1 MRNRLE
7 VHSHTEYSNIRILD
21 SINKI
26 PALVKYA
33 REIGLKGISITDHAC
48 LSGHVQAN
56 ILAQDILKEDPEFK
70 LVLGDEIYLVDKR
83 ENNIKYWHF
92 ILLAKDSIGHKQLRV
107 LSSRSWMQSYYDR
120 GLERVPTLKSELEE
134 IIKQDPGHL
143 IATSACLGG
152 ELSSNVLEMERA
164 RRIGDIN
171 AAETCKQ
178 NIINFVLWCKELFK
192 DDFYMEVAPAAN
204 KDQIIV
210 NKKMVELSNCFGVKM
225 VIGCDA
231 HYLKK
236 EDRFIHKSYLNSKNA
251 EREVDDFYT
260 YSYLQTEE
268 EIKENLTPSI
278 VDLYDE
284 MCNNS
289 MEIYNKIENYSLLH
303 PQTISK
309 VPVKYYPKITEGMDK
324 YPVLK
329 SLLASDDIYDRYW
342 VNQCLDALER
352 KNLYNET
359 YLSRLEEE
367 ADIKVAVGK
376 GLGTNV
382 LRYPIVLQHYIDMM
396 WEIGSTIG
404 AGRGSSCSGLN
415 HYLLGVT
422 QLDPIKWNLPFFR
435 YMNKDRAELPD
446 IDLDMSPSK
455 RPLILKEIKKER
467 GKYFNNDIDDL
478 SKNNLGCTLVAT
490 FGTEGT
496 KSTIL
501 TACRGYRSASN
512 PDGVDN
518 DTAQYMASLIPSER
532 GFLWS
537 LSDAVYGNP
546 DKNRE
551 PIALFIN
558 EVERYPGL
566 LDIMFGIEGLVN
578 KRSSHA
584 SGVILFD
591 EDPYEHCAFMRTPKG
606 EIITQFDLHMAEAMG
621 NTKYDF
627 LVTEVQDKITEALLM
642 IQKEGLIDQILSLRE
657 IYDKYLHPDVLPI
670 EDEETWENI
679 RGDRVLNVFQ
689 FDSDIGRQG
698 IKKVQPKTILE
709 LSDTNGLIRLMT
721 AEKGEET
728 PLDKYVRFKN
738 NLQLWYQEMG
748 RAGLTEIEQKVLE
761 KYFKQSFG
769 VPPSQEQMMWMLMDE
784 NICGFTLKEAN
795 AARKIVGKKQMAKI
809 PELKEKVLKQAKSPA
824 LGEYVWKYGIG
835 PQMGYAFSL
844 IHALAYT
851 FIGYQTAYIATKWP
865 SLFWNCACLRVNSAS
880 MDDSADDKASD
891 YAKIAKAI
899 GQTRA
904 RGIKV
909 SLVDINKSSFGFE
922 PDLKNNQILFGMK
935 GLSRVNGETID
946 AIIAGRPYKSFKDFL
961 KRCPL
966 NKTIMISLIKAG
978 AFDNLEIDAARK
990 LGIEPRMLIMTYYIS
1005 IASEPK
1011 KKLNLQNVNGLIQ
1024 KGILPDSLD
1033 FEKRVFNFNKY
1044 LKAYQKSGEYFIF
1057 NQTCEEF
1064 YNKYFNPDILEVV
1077 NGVTGIKQKEWD
1089 KIYKREMETIKE
1101 WLASNQTSALKRYN
1115 YILFKECWD
1124 KYATGN
1130 ISSWE
1135 MESLCF
1141 YYHDHELAQVDTTKY
1156 GLSDFFSL
1164 PKTPEVD
1171 YYFKRG
1177 GAQIPIFKTSKI
1189 IGTVL
1194 SKNDTRHSI
1203 DLLTTTGVVN
1213 VKFTKDHYAMYNRQL
1228 SEVGEDGTKHV
1239 VESGWFKRGV
1249 KLMLTGFRRDD
1260 QFVVK
1265 TYSHTPTHSIYKIT
1279 EVNGSEI
1286 EIEHERT
1293 EVQ

>member
-134 IIKQDPGHL
+134 IIKKDPGHL

-309 VPVKYYPKITEGMDK
+309 VPVKDYPKITQGMDK

-342 VNQCLDALER
+342 VNQCLDALE
-352 KNLYNET
+352 KKDLYNET

-501 TACRGYRSASN
+501 TACRGYRSVSN
-512 PDGVDN
+512 PDGIDN

-558 EVERYPGL
+558 EVANYPGL
-566 LDIMFGIEGLVN
+566 LDIMFGIEGLIN

-642 IQKEGLIDQILSLRE
+642 IQKEGLIDQMLSLRE

-1101 WLASNQTSALKRYN
+1101 WLASNQTSALERYN

-1177 GAQIPIFKTSKI
+1177 GAQIPIFKTNKI

-1239 VESGWFKRGV
+1239 VESGWFKRGI

-1293 EVQ
+1293 EV

>member
-134 IIKQDPGHL
+134 IIKKDPGHL

-178 NIINFVLWCKELFK
+178 NIINFVLWCKKLFK

-309 VPVKYYPKITEGMDK
+309 VPVKNYPKVTEGMDK

-342 VNQCLDALER
+342 VNQCLDALE
-352 KNLYNET
+352 KKDLYNET

-501 TACRGYRSASN
+501 TACRGYRSVSN
-512 PDGVDN
+512 PDGIDN

-558 EVERYPGL
+558 EVANYPGL
-566 LDIMFGIEGLVN
+566 LDIMFGIEGLIN

-642 IQKEGLIDQILSLRE
+642 IQKEGLIDQMLSLRE

-795 AARKIVGKKQMAKI
+795 TARKIVGKKQMAKI

-1064 YNKYFNPDILEVV
+1064 YNKYFNPDMLEVV

-1101 WLASNQTSALKRYN
+1101 WLASNQTSALERYN

-1177 GAQIPIFKTSKI
+1177 GAQIPIFKTNKI

-1239 VESGWFKRGV
+1239 VESGWFKRGI

-1293 EVQ
+1293 EV

>member
-92 ILLAKDSIGHKQLRV
+92 ILLAKDSIGHKQLRI

-134 IIKQDPGHL
+134 IIKKVPGHL

-171 AAETCKQ
+171 TAETCKQ

-289 MEIYNKIENYSLLH
+289 MEIYDKIENYSLLH

-309 VPVKYYPKITEGMDK
+309 VPVKYYPKITQGMDK

-501 TACRGYRSASN
+501 TACRGYRSVSN
-512 PDGVDN
+512 PDGIDN

-546 DKNRE
+546 DKDRE

-1101 WLASNQTSALKRYN
+1101 WLASNQTSALERYN

-1177 GAQIPIFKTSKI
+1177 GAQIPIFKTNKI

-1239 VESGWFKRGV
+1239 VESGWFKRGI

-1293 EVQ
+1293 EV

>member
-134 IIKQDPGHL
+134 IIKKDPGHL

-171 AAETCKQ
+171 TAETCKQ

-309 VPVKYYPKITEGMDK
+309 VPVKDYPKITQGMDK

-501 TACRGYRSASN
+501 TACRGYRSVSN
-512 PDGVDN
+512 PDGIDN

-546 DKNRE
+546 DKDRE

-558 EVERYPGL
+558 EVEKYPGL
-566 LDIMFGIEGLVN
+566 LDIMFGIEGLIN

-642 IQKEGLIDQILSLRE
+642 IQKEGLIDPMLSLRE

-935 GLSRVNGETID
+935 GLSRVNGDTID

-1064 YNKYFNPDILEVV
+1064 YNKYFSPDVLEVV

-1101 WLASNQTSALKRYN
+1101 WLASNQTSALERYN

-1156 GLSDFFSL
+1156 GISDFFNL

-1189 IGTVL
+1189 SGTVL

-1293 EVQ
+1293 EV

>member
-1 MRNRLE
+1 
-7 VHSHTEYSNIRILD
+7 
-21 SINKI
+21 
-26 PALVKYA
+26 
-33 REIGLKGISITDHAC
+33 
-48 LSGHVQAN
+48 
-56 ILAQDILKEDPEFK
+56 
-70 LVLGDEIYLVDKR
+70 
-83 ENNIKYWHF
+83 
-92 ILLAKDSIGHKQLRV
+92 
-107 LSSRSWMQSYYDR
+107 
-120 GLERVPTLKSELEE
+120 
-134 IIKQDPGHL
+134 
-143 IATSACLGG
+143 
-152 ELSSNVLEMERA
+152 
-164 RRIGDIN
+164 
-171 AAETCKQ
+171 
-178 NIINFVLWCKELFK
+178 
-192 DDFYMEVAPAAN
+192 
-204 KDQIIV
+204 
-210 NKKMVELSNCFGVKM
+210 
-225 VIGCDA
+225 
-231 HYLKK
+231 
-236 EDRFIHKSYLNSKNA
+236 
-251 EREVDDFYT
+251 
-260 YSYLQTEE
+260 
-268 EIKENLTPSI
+268 
-278 VDLYDE
+278 
-284 MCNNS
+284 
-289 MEIYNKIENYSLLH
+289 
-303 PQTISK
+303 
-309 VPVKYYPKITEGMDK
+309 
-324 YPVLK
+324 
-329 SLLASDDIYDRYW
+329 
-342 VNQCLDALER
+342 
-352 KNLYNET
+352 
-359 YLSRLEEE
+359 
-367 ADIKVAVGK
+367 
-376 GLGTNV
+376 
-382 LRYPIVLQHYIDMM
+382 
-396 WEIGSTIG
+396 
-404 AGRGSSCSGLN
+404 
-415 HYLLGVT
+415 
-422 QLDPIKWNLPFFR
+422 
-435 YMNKDRAELPD
+435 
-446 IDLDMSPSK
+446 
-455 RPLILKEIKKER
+455 
-467 GKYFNNDIDDL
+467 
-478 SKNNLGCTLVAT
+478 
-490 FGTEGT
+490 
-496 KSTIL
+496 
-501 TACRGYRSASN
+501 
-512 PDGVDN
+512 
-518 DTAQYMASLIPSER
+518 
-532 GFLWS
+532 
-537 LSDAVYGNP
+537 
-546 DKNRE
+546 
-551 PIALFIN
+551 
-558 EVERYPGL
+558 
-566 LDIMFGIEGLVN
+566 
-578 KRSSHA
+578 
-584 SGVILFD
+584 
-591 EDPYEHCAFMRTPKG
+591 
-606 EIITQFDLHMAEAMG
+606 
-621 NTKYDF
+621 
-627 LVTEVQDKITEALLM
+627 
-642 IQKEGLIDQILSLRE
+642 
-657 IYDKYLHPDVLPI
+657 
-670 EDEETWENI
+670 
-679 RGDRVLNVFQ
+679 
-689 FDSDIGRQG
+689 
-698 IKKVQPKTILE
+698 
-709 LSDTNGLIRLMT
+709 
-721 AEKGEET
+721 
-728 PLDKYVRFKN
+728 
-738 NLQLWYQEMG
+738 
-748 RAGLTEIEQKVLE
+748 
-761 KYFKQSFG
+761 
-769 VPPSQEQMMWMLMDE
+769 MDE

-1064 YNKYFNPDILEVV
+1064 YNKYFNPDLLEVV

-1101 WLASNQTSALKRYN
+1101 WLASNQASALERYN
-1115 YILFKECWD
+1115 YILFKECWE

-1177 GAQIPIFKTSKI
+1177 GAQIPIFKTNKI

-1239 VESGWFKRGV
+1239 VESGWFKRGI

-1293 EVQ
+1293 EV

>member
-134 IIKQDPGHL
+134 IITKDPGHL

-164 RRIGDIN
+164 RRTGDIN
-171 AAETCKQ
+171 AAEICKQ

-309 VPVKYYPKITEGMDK
+309 VPVKNYPKITQGMDK

-342 VNQCLDALER
+342 VNQCLDALE
-352 KNLYNET
+352 KKDLYNET

-501 TACRGYRSASN
+501 TACRGYRSVSN
-512 PDGVDN
+512 PDGIDN

-546 DKNRE
+546 DKDRQ
-551 PIALFIN
+551 PITLFIN
-558 EVERYPGL
+558 EVEKYPGL
-566 LDIMFGIEGLVN
+566 LDIMFGIEGLIN

-642 IQKEGLIDQILSLRE
+642 IQKEGLIDQMLSLRE

-851 FIGYQTAYIATKWP
+851 
-865 SLFWNCACLRVNSAS
+865 
-880 MDDSADDKASD
+880 
-891 YAKIAKAI
+891 
-899 GQTRA
+899 
-904 RGIKV
+904 
-909 SLVDINKSSFGFE
+909 
-922 PDLKNNQILFGMK
+922 
-935 GLSRVNGETID
+935 
-946 AIIAGRPYKSFKDFL
+946 
-961 KRCPL
+961 
-966 NKTIMISLIKAG
+966 
-978 AFDNLEIDAARK
+978 
-990 LGIEPRMLIMTYYIS
+990 
-1005 IASEPK
+1005 
-1011 KKLNLQNVNGLIQ
+1011 LQQNGLAYF
-1024 KGILPDSLD
+1024 GIVRVLELTQHQWMIPQMI
-1033 FEKRVFNFNKY
+1033 KRVIM
-1044 LKAYQKSGEYFIF
+1044 Q
-1057 NQTCEEF
+1057 
-1064 YNKYFNPDILEVV
+1064 
-1077 NGVTGIKQKEWD
+1077 
-1089 KIYKREMETIKE
+1089 R
-1101 WLASNQTSALKRYN
+1101 
-1115 YILFKECWD
+1115 
-1124 KYATGN
+1124 
-1130 ISSWE
+1130 
-1135 MESLCF
+1135 
-1141 YYHDHELAQVDTTKY
+1141 
-1156 GLSDFFSL
+1156 
-1164 PKTPEVD
+1164 
-1171 YYFKRG
+1171 
-1177 GAQIPIFKTSKI
+1177 
-1189 IGTVL
+1189 
-1194 SKNDTRHSI
+1194 
-1203 DLLTTTGVVN
+1203 
-1213 VKFTKDHYAMYNRQL
+1213 
-1228 SEVGEDGTKHV
+1228 
-1239 VESGWFKRGV
+1239 
-1249 KLMLTGFRRDD
+1249 
-1260 QFVVK
+1260 
-1265 TYSHTPTHSIYKIT
+1265 
-1279 EVNGSEI
+1279 
-1286 EIEHERT
+1286 
-1293 EVQ
+1293 

>member
-48 LSGHVQAN
+48 LSGHIQAN

-92 ILLAKDSIGHKQLRV
+92 ILLAKDSIGHKQLRI

-134 IIKQDPGHL
+134 IIKKDPGHL

-171 AAETCKQ
+171 TAETCKQ

-309 VPVKYYPKITEGMDK
+309 VPVKDYPKITQGMDK

-382 LRYPIVLQHYIDMM
+382 LRYPIVLQHYIDMI

-501 TACRGYRSASN
+501 TACRGYRSVSN
-512 PDGVDN
+512 PDGIDN

-546 DKNRE
+546 DKDRE

-558 EVERYPGL
+558 EVEKYPGL
-566 LDIMFGIEGLVN
+566 LDIMFGIEGLIN

-642 IQKEGLIDQILSLRE
+642 IQKEGLIDPMLSLRE

-935 GLSRVNGETID
+935 GLSRVNGDTID

-1064 YNKYFNPDILEVV
+1064 YNKYFNPDVLEVV

-1101 WLASNQTSALKRYN
+1101 WLASNQTSALERYN

-1156 GLSDFFSL
+1156 GISDFFNL

-1189 IGTVL
+1189 SGTVL

-1293 EVQ
+1293 EV

>member
-1 MRNRLE
+1 MTRFE
-7 VHSHTEYSNIRILD
+7 PHAHTHYSNIRLLD
-21 SINKI
+21 CINKPKNLI
-26 PALVKYA
+26 NRAIELGLSGIAL
-33 REIGLKGISITDHAC
+33 TDHEALC
-48 LSGHVQAN
+48 GHVEAN
-56 ILAQDILKEDPEFK
+56 IYAQELVEKYPDFK
-70 LVLGDEIYLVDKR
+70 VVLGNEIYLCRTR
-83 ENNIKYWHF
+83 ESNQKYYHC
-92 ILLAKDSIGHKQLRV
+92 ILLAKNAIGHKALRE
-107 LSSRSWMQSYYDR
+107 LSSRAWMNSYFDR
-120 GLERVPTLKSELEE
+120 GMERCVTLYSDLAE
-134 IIKQDPGHL
+134 ILAKYPNSL
-143 IATSACLGG
+143 IMTTACLGG
-152 ELSSNVLEMERA
+152 ELSTWTSELIRAERL
-164 RRIGDIN
+164 GDQN
-171 AAETCKQ
+171 GAAKAHNE
-178 NIINFVLWCKELFK
+178 IVRFVQWAEDLFREDWYIECAPGQSKEQI
-192 DDFYMEVAPAAN
+192 EVNKRLVSIAACF
-204 KDQIIV
+204 
-210 NKKMVELSNCFGVKM
+210 NKKMV
-225 VIGCDA
+225 IGTDA

-236 EDRFIHKSYLNSKNA
+236 EDRFIHQSYLNSKDG
-251 EREVDDFYT
+251 EREVAGFYD
-260 YSYLQTEE
+260 YAYLQSEE
-268 EIKENLTPSI
+268 EIKENLLPSGL
-278 VDLYDE
+278 DYDWLVK
-284 MCNNS
+284 NS
-289 MEIYNKIENYSLLH
+289 EEIYNKIENYSLLH

-309 VPVKYYPKITEGMDK
+309 VPVKYYPKITQGMDK

-501 TACRGYRSASN
+501 TACRGYRSVSN
-512 PDGVDN
+512 PDGIDN

-546 DKNRE
+546 DKDRQ
-551 PIALFIN
+551 PITLFIN
-558 EVERYPGL
+558 EVEKYPGL
-566 LDIMFGIEGLVN
+566 LDIMFGIEGLIN

-670 EDEETWENI
+670 EDKETWENI

-1011 KKLNLQNVNGLIQ
+1011 KKLNLQNVNSLIQ
-1024 KGILPDSLD
+1024 KDILPDSLD

-1064 YNKYFNPDILEVV
+1064 YNKYFNPDVLEVV

-1089 KIYKREMETIKE
+1089 KIYKREMETIKK
-1101 WLASNQTSALKRYN
+1101 WLASNQTSALERYN

-1189 IGTVL
+1189 SGTVL

-1228 SEVGEDGTKHV
+1228 SEVGEDGAKHV
-1239 VESGWFKRGV
+1239 VESGWFKRGI

-1293 EVQ
+1293 EV

>member
-134 IIKQDPGHL
+134 IIKKDPGHL

-309 VPVKYYPKITEGMDK
+309 VPVKDYPKITQGMDK

-342 VNQCLDALER
+342 VNQCLDALE
-352 KNLYNET
+352 KKDLYNET

-501 TACRGYRSASN
+501 TACRGYRSVSN
-512 PDGVDN
+512 PDGIDN

-546 DKNRE
+546 DKDRQ
-551 PIALFIN
+551 PITLFIN
-558 EVERYPGL
+558 EVEKYPGL
-566 LDIMFGIEGLVN
+566 LDIMFGIEGLIN

-642 IQKEGLIDQILSLRE
+642 IQKEGLIDQMLSLRE

-1089 KIYKREMETIKE
+1089 KIYKHEMETIKK
-1101 WLASNQTSALKRYN
+1101 WLASNQTSALERYN

-1177 GAQIPIFKTSKI
+1177 GAQIPIFKTNKI

-1239 VESGWFKRGV
+1239 VESGWFKRGI

-1293 EVQ
+1293 EV

>member
-7 VHSHTEYSNIRILD
+7 VHSHTEYSNIRTLD

-134 IIKQDPGHL
+134 IIKKDPGHL

-309 VPVKYYPKITEGMDK
+309 VPVKDYPKITQGMDK

-501 TACRGYRSASN
+501 TACRGYRSVSN
-512 PDGVDN
+512 PDGIDN

-546 DKNRE
+546 DKDRE

-558 EVERYPGL
+558 EVEKYPGL

-642 IQKEGLIDQILSLRE
+642 IQKEGLIDPMLSLRE

-935 GLSRVNGETID
+935 GLSRVNGDTID

-1064 YNKYFNPDILEVV
+1064 YNKYFNPDVLEVV

-1101 WLASNQTSALKRYN
+1101 WLASNQASALERYN

-1156 GLSDFFSL
+1156 GISDFFNL
-1164 PKTPEVD
+1164 PKVPEVD

-1189 IGTVL
+1189 SGTVL

-1293 EVQ
+1293 EV

>member
-26 PALVKYA
+26 PALIKYA

-92 ILLAKDSIGHKQLRV
+92 ILLAKDAIGHKQLRV

-134 IIKQDPGHL
+134 IIKKDPGHL

-309 VPVKYYPKITEGMDK
+309 VPVKDYPKITQGMDK

-501 TACRGYRSASN
+501 TACRGYRSVSN
-512 PDGVDN
+512 PDGIDN

-546 DKNRE
+546 DKDRE

-558 EVERYPGL
+558 EVSNYPGL
-566 LDIMFGIEGLVN
+566 LDIMFGIEGLIN

-642 IQKEGLIDQILSLRE
+642 IQKEGLIDPMLSLRE

-748 RAGLTEIEQKVLE
+748 RAGLTEVEQKVLE

-935 GLSRVNGETID
+935 GLSRVNGDTID

-990 LGIEPRMLIMTYYIS
+990 LGIDPRVLIMTYYIS

-1064 YNKYFNPDILEVV
+1064 YNKYFNPDVLEVV

-1101 WLASNQTSALKRYN
+1101 WLASNQTSALERYN

-1177 GAQIPIFKTSKI
+1177 GAQIPIFKTNKI

-1239 VESGWFKRGV
+1239 VESGWFKRGI

-1293 EVQ
+1293 EV

>member
-134 IIKQDPGHL
+134 IIKKDPGHL

-278 VDLYDE
+278 VDLYNE

-376 GLGTNV
+376 RLGTNV

-501 TACRGYRSASN
+501 TACRGYRSVSN
-512 PDGVDN
+512 PDGIDN

-537 LSDAVYGNP
+537 LSDVVYGNP
-546 DKNRE
+546 DKDRE

-558 EVERYPGL
+558 EVANYPGL
-566 LDIMFGIEGLVN
+566 LDIMFGIEGLIN

-935 GLSRVNGETID
+935 GLSRVNGDTID

-1101 WLASNQTSALKRYN
+1101 WLASNQTSALERYN

-1177 GAQIPIFKTSKI
+1177 GAQIPIFKTNKI

-1228 SEVGEDGTKHV
+1228 SEVGEDGIKHV
-1239 VESGWFKRGV
+1239 VESGWFKRGI

-1293 EVQ
+1293 EV

>member
-134 IIKQDPGHL
+134 IIKKDPGHL

-178 NIINFVLWCKELFK
+178 NIINFVLWCKKLFK

-309 VPVKYYPKITEGMDK
+309 VPVKNYPKVTEGMDK

-342 VNQCLDALER
+342 VNQCLDALE
-352 KNLYNET
+352 KKDLYNET

-501 TACRGYRSASN
+501 TACRGYRSVSN
-512 PDGVDN
+512 PDGIDN

-558 EVERYPGL
+558 EVANYPGL
-566 LDIMFGIEGLVN
+566 LDIMFGIEGLIN

-642 IQKEGLIDQILSLRE
+642 IQKEGLIDQMLSLRE

-1064 YNKYFNPDILEVV
+1064 YNKYFNPDMLEVV

-1101 WLASNQTSALKRYN
+1101 WLASNQTSALERYN

-1177 GAQIPIFKTSKI
+1177 GAQIPIFKTNKI

-1239 VESGWFKRGV
+1239 VESGWFKRGI

-1293 EVQ
+1293 EV

>member
-467 GKYFNNDIDDL
+467 GKYFNNDVDDL
-478 SKNNLGCTLVAT
+478 SRNNLGCTLVAT

-1101 WLASNQTSALKRYN
+1101 WLASNQTSALERYN

-1164 PKTPEVD
+1164 PKVPEVD

-1293 EVQ
+1293 EV

>member
-26 PALVKYA
+26 PALIKYA

-92 ILLAKDSIGHKQLRV
+92 ILLAKDAIGHKQLRV

-134 IIKQDPGHL
+134 IIKKDPGHL

-309 VPVKYYPKITEGMDK
+309 VPVKDYPKITQGMDK

-501 TACRGYRSASN
+501 TACRGYRSVSN
-512 PDGVDN
+512 PDGIDN

-546 DKNRE
+546 DKDRE

-558 EVERYPGL
+558 EVSNYPGL
-566 LDIMFGIEGLVN
+566 LDIMFGIEGLIN

-642 IQKEGLIDQILSLRE
+642 IQKEGLIDPMLSLRE

-748 RAGLTEIEQKVLE
+748 RAGLTEVEQKVLE

-935 GLSRVNGETID
+935 GLSRVNGDTID

-990 LGIEPRMLIMTYYIS
+990 LGIDPRVLIMTYYIS

-1064 YNKYFNPDILEVV
+1064 YNKYFNPDMLEVV

-1101 WLASNQTSALKRYN
+1101 WLASNQTSALERYN

-1177 GAQIPIFKTSKI
+1177 GAQIPIFKTNKI

-1239 VESGWFKRGV
+1239 VESGWFKRGI

-1293 EVQ
+1293 EV

>member
-134 IIKQDPGHL
+134 IIKKDPGHL

-289 MEIYNKIENYSLLH
+289 MEIYDKIENYSLLH

-1064 YNKYFNPDILEVV
+1064 YNKYFNPDVLEVV

-1101 WLASNQTSALKRYN
+1101 WLASNQTSALERYN

-1177 GAQIPIFKTSKI
+1177 GAQIPIFKTNKI

-1194 SKNDTRHSI
+1194 SKNDTRHSV

-1239 VESGWFKRGV
+1239 VESGWFKRGI

-1293 EVQ
+1293 EV

>member
-92 ILLAKDSIGHKQLRV
+92 ILLAKDSIGHKQLRI

-309 VPVKYYPKITEGMDK
+309 VPVKDYPKITQGMDK

-352 KNLYNET
+352 KNLYNDT

-478 SKNNLGCTLVAT
+478 SRNNLGCTLVAT

-501 TACRGYRSASN
+501 TACRGYRSVSN
-512 PDGVDN
+512 PDGIDN

-551 PIALFIN
+551 PIVLFIN

-1064 YNKYFNPDILEVV
+1064 YNKYFNPDVLEVV

-1101 WLASNQTSALKRYN
+1101 WLASNQTSALERYN

-1156 GLSDFFSL
+1156 GVSDFFNL

-1293 EVQ
+1293 EV

>member
-92 ILLAKDSIGHKQLRV
+92 ILLAKDSIGHKQLRI

-171 AAETCKQ
+171 TAETCKQ

-309 VPVKYYPKITEGMDK
+309 VPVKDYPKITQGMDK

-501 TACRGYRSASN
+501 TACRGYRSVSN
-512 PDGVDN
+512 PDGIDN

-546 DKNRE
+546 DKDRE

-558 EVERYPGL
+558 EVEKYPGL
-566 LDIMFGIEGLVN
+566 LDIMFGIEGLIN

-935 GLSRVNGETID
+935 GLSRVNGDTID

-1064 YNKYFNPDILEVV
+1064 YNKYFNPDVLEVV

-1101 WLASNQTSALKRYN
+1101 WLASNQTSALERYN

-1156 GLSDFFSL
+1156 GISDFFNL
-1164 PKTPEVD
+1164 PKTPEID

-1189 IGTVL
+1189 SGTVL

-1293 EVQ
+1293 EV

>member
-134 IIKQDPGHL
+134 IIKKDPGHL

-289 MEIYNKIENYSLLH
+289 MEIYDKIENYSLLH

-1101 WLASNQTSALKRYN
+1101 WLASNQTSALERYN

-1177 GAQIPIFKTSKI
+1177 GAQIPIFKTNKI

-1194 SKNDTRHSI
+1194 SKNDTRHSV

-1239 VESGWFKRGV
+1239 VESGWFKRGI

-1293 EVQ
+1293 EV